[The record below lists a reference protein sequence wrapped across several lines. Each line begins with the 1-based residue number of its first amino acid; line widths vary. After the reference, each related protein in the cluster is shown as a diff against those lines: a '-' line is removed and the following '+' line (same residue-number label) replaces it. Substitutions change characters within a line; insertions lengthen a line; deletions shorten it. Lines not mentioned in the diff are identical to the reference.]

1 MTGDSTARTTVVLPV
16 WDEYV
21 APWLSEALASL
32 RAQDVSA
39 PIVVVDNASEVLLP
53 DLPGVTAVHSSRR
66 LTLGAARNLGLSQV
80 TTPYLVAWDADDLM
94 PPGTLRF
101 LEGAIHSDPGLA
113 A

>member
-1 MTGDSTARTTVVLPV
+1 MTGDTTARTTVVLPV

-21 APWLSEALASL
+21 APRLSEALASL

-39 PIVVVDNASEVLLP
+39 LIVVVDNASDVQLP
-53 DLPGVTAVHSSRR
+53 DLPGVTAVRSSRR

-94 PPGTLRF
+94 PPGTFALSGGRDR
-101 LEGAIHSDPGLA
+101 L
-113 A
+113 